1 MMKIFKIAFKAGLR
15 LVCFGLMFLFGVVAF
30 NLFHLKEKLQML
42 QVVNEFHNGQV
53 NDDKIAINNLLTDD
67 FVETGARRFVQT
79 PEAIYKNDLLK
90 WEYSKYN
97 FSIEAK
103 YSLFL
108 SLLNNNSQSLT
119 FIKKITVQPE
129 DNKNYPPIYF
139 YVTYSFEETA
149 DGLKIKKSV
158 RHL

>member
-1 MMKIFKIAFKAGLR
+1 
-15 LVCFGLMFLFGVVAF
+15 
-30 NLFHLKEKLQML
+30 ML

-53 NDDKIAINNLLTDD
+53 SDDKIAINNLLTDD

-79 PEAIYKNDLLK
+79 PEAIYKSDLLR
-90 WEYSKYN
+90 WQYTG

-108 SLLNNNSQSLT
+108 SMLSNNSRSLT
-119 FIKKITVQPE
+119 FIKKITVDSE
-129 DNKNYPPIYF
+129 DDKTYPPIYF
-139 YVTYSFEETA
+139 CVTYSFEETA
-149 DGLKIKKSV
+149 DGLKIKKAV